1 MSETASKTAENTAAE
16 YIVLSA
22 IGADKPGIVNDLSK
36 TVTELKG
43 NILDSRMVVMGG
55 EFTLLM
61 MVGAEPEQLTQ
72 LDTALTERCR
82 AIGLEAITKKTQK
95 RAPVTDAVPYRVHAV
110 ALDHP
115 GIVHELAGF
124 YSQRAIN
131 VEDMHTETY
140 AAPLT
145 GSPMF
150 SLEMVVNIPARIGL
164 SELKDQFFD
173 FCDELNLDA
182 TIEPVR

>member
-1 MSETASKTAENTAAE
+1 MSSTAIETEE

-36 TVTELKG
+36 TVTELEG

-55 EFTLLM
+55 EFTVLM
-61 MVGAEPEQLTQ
+61 MIGAPSDQ
-72 LDTALTERCR
+72 LDKLEPILRERCGE
-82 AIGLEAITKKTQK
+82 IGLEVIFRRTQK
-95 RAPVTDAVPYRVHAV
+95 REPATDALLYRVHAV

-124 YSQRAIN
+124 YSSRDIN

-150 SLEMVVNIPARIGL
+150 ALEMVVNIPTRIGL
-164 SELKDQFFD
+164 SQLKDQFFEL
-173 FCDELNLDA
+173 CDELNLDA
-182 TIEPVR
+182 NIEPVR

>member
-1 MSETASKTAENTAAE
+1 MSDTDE

-22 IGADKPGIVNDLSK
+22 IGADKSGIVNDLSK
-36 TVTELKG
+36 TVTELTA

-55 EFTLLM
+55 EFTIIM
-61 MVGAEPEQLTQ
+61 MIGGDSLTLDKLEPALQARCEALALQMISRRTQ
-72 LDTALTERCR
+72 RKQATPDAL
-82 AIGLEAITKKTQK
+82 
-95 RAPVTDAVPYRVHAV
+95 PYQVNAV

-115 GIVHELAGF
+115 GIVNEITGF
-124 YSQRAIN
+124 YTRHDIN
-131 VEDMHTETY
+131 VEDLKTQNY

-150 SLEMVVNIPARIGL
+150 ALEMVVNVPSRLNL

-182 TIEPVR
+182 SIEPLR